1 MIEKTNNSIS
11 IIIPVVAIGG
21 DHLLFKKS
29 SCNML
34 MANKSQLIIYLQVF
48 VAIDNYN
55 KVLHGWY
62 LHNLDSIR
70 FDSSSLK
77 HKNCF

>member
-1 MIEKTNNSIS
+1 M
-11 IIIPVVAIGG
+11 PVVAIGG

-62 LHNLDSIR
+62 LHN
-70 FDSSSLK
+70 
-77 HKNCF
+77 